1 MSILAVLLLGAS
13 FAWAV
18 FTGSG
23 VWSREWSI
31 ALVGIALAGVAQMLA
46 ARREKAGMPG
56 AVEFG
61 LLVSFLGLAWIQ
73 LLPLPAATVSFLSPV
88 RGELAKAV
96 DWVAGPQNWVTLSA
110 MPASTLE
117 VAASVT
123 GYVVVFS
130 VIRDVAWRWEEKAWA
145 VFWPLLAVAGLQA
158 ALGMAQFYT
167 GVGPTAFAR
176 GSYENRNHFAG
187 LLELVLPIA
196 IMYALAQIHR
206 KRNRFETPAGPA
218 LKCSALLTLATLL
231 LVAIIHSLSRMGFL
245 AALGGMFTAGS
256 LALGRGLGGS
266 KRWIPV
272 SAVGVA
278 VLLAFIFLPIDPLI
292 ARFAHFAATEE
303 ITSDT
308 RAQIWRETLWM
319 IRDFPAFGCG
329 LGSYEWCFQ
338 RYKAVAPMHTVD
350 YAHNDYLQVMAE
362 MGIPGFAIGLAFA
375 ALILGRSMIAAEG
388 EGSLDERYLALG
400 CTGSL
405 MALALHSFVDFNLY
419 IPPNAMAV
427 AWVMGAAAA
436 LHAPKAWP
444 GLAKA
449 TARSR
454 SSTTPPAA

>member
-1 MSILAVLLLGAS
+1 MSVLAVVLLGIS

-23 VWSREWSI
+23 VWSREWSL
-31 ALVGIALAGVAQMLA
+31 ALVGIALAGIAQMLA
-46 ARREKAGMPG
+46 ARREKAGVPG

-73 LLPLPAATVSFLSPV
+73 LLPLPASLVSFLSPV
-88 RGELAKAV
+88 RGELSGAV
-96 DWVAGPQNWVTLSA
+96 EWVVGPQRWITLSA
-110 MPASTLE
+110 MPGSTLE

-123 GYVVVFS
+123 GYVVVFA
-130 VIRDVAWRWEEKAWA
+130 VIRDIAWRWQEKAWA

-158 ALGMAQFYT
+158 ALGMAQFYM
-167 GVGPTAFAR
+167 GAGATAFAR

-206 KRNRFETPAGPA
+206 KRNRFEAPAGPA
-218 LKCSALLTLATLL
+218 VKCSALLALATLL

-256 LALGRGLGGS
+256 LALGRGLGGA

-272 SAVGVA
+272 SAVGLA
-278 VLLAFIFLPIDPLI
+278 VVLAFIFLPIDPLI

-303 ITSDT
+303 ISSDT

-338 RYKAVAPMHTVD
+338 RYKAVAPMNTVD

-362 MGIPGFAIGLAFA
+362 MGIPGFAIGLAFV
-375 ALILGRSMIAAEG
+375 ALILARAMGAAEG
-388 EGSLDERYLALG
+388 EGSVDERYLALG

-405 MALALHSFVDFNLY
+405 MALVLHSLVDFNLY

-436 LHAPKAWP
+436 LHTPKAWP
-444 GLAKA
+444 GWPRA

-454 SSTTPPAA
+454 NSANPPTA